1 LVRKFHY
8 KVINQAKTIVMKANN
23 QIGFITDK
31 INKLETAILQI
42 HSNSLLN
49 LPAALI
55 QTRHVDES
63 GCVWFTINKPASYF
77 HESDHSFHVALNYYK
92 KEIPFYLNTY
102 GIARVVTDAEEIS
115 RIPISVMQDFTNN
128 KLLVCVHILE
138 ANYYEKEPKQAL
150 NIFQKCKQTLTNL
163 FIGNNEYYDFKV
175 DQKTFYA

>member
-1 LVRKFHY
+1 
-8 KVINQAKTIVMKANN
+8 MKAQN

-31 INKLETAILQI
+31 INKLQTAILQI

-49 LPAALI
+49 LPHAVI
-55 QTRHVDES
+55 HTRHVDES

-102 GIARVVTDAEEIS
+102 GIAKVVTDPDEIS
-115 RIPISVMQDFTNN
+115 RIPLSVMQDFNN
-128 KLLVCVHILE
+128 DKLLVCVRILE
-138 ANYYEKEPKQAL
+138 ANYYEKEPKQVL
-150 NIFQKCKQTLTNL
+150 NIFQKCKQTFTDL
-163 FIGNNEYYDFKV
+163 FIGSDEYYDLKV